1 MTEEQISGTQLSET
15 QLADEQLRTKT
26 QTAIWAAVSITL
38 LPLVPYA
45 LGGIGG

>member
-1 MTEEQISGTQLSET
+1 MT
-15 QLADEQLRTKT
+15 DEQLRSKTK
-26 QTAIWAAVSITL
+26 TAIWAAVSITL